1 MKALSAL
8 AAFEVPVRS
17 MDFGTL
23 KVRVVAG
30 VAEGAGRCP
39 GASGAHRRGRLGRA
53 GDVARDDQ
61 DRRGGKEQGCF

>member
-8 AAFEVPVRS
+8 AAFEVPVRL

-23 KVRVVAG
+23 KVRVVVGRPKGQSVVPAPPAPIA
-30 VAEGAGRCP
+30 VGAWDG
-39 GASGAHRRGRLGRA
+39 A

-61 DRRGGKEQGCF
+61 DRRGGKEQG